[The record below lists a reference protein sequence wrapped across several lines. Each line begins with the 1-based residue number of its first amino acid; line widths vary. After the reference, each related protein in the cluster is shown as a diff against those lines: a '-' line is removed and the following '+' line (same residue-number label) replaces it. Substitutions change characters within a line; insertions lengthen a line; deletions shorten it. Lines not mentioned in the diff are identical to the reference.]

1 MSTGCEVEELD
12 ESALASR
19 FRPIQPPVSTT
30 RATTFSGSAMQKTKT
45 SAERERAQY
54 AELHGQYR
62 AIGPAAI
69 IAALLHAKK
78 RKTPVGG
85 KAA

>member
-1 MSTGCEVEELD
+1 
-12 ESALASR
+12 
-19 FRPIQPPVSTT
+19 
-30 RATTFSGSAMQKTKT
+30 MQNTKKPADRDRT
-45 SAERERAQY
+45 KH

-69 IAALLHAKK
+69 LAALLHAKK
-78 RKTPVGG
+78 RKTVLVG

>member
-1 MSTGCEVEELD
+1 MEKT
-12 ESALASR
+12 R
-19 FRPIQPPVSTT
+19 KTT
-30 RATTFSGSAMQKTKT
+30 
-45 SAERERAQY
+45 AERERAKY

-69 IAALLHAKK
+69 LAALLHSKK
-78 RKTPVGG
+78 RKTAIAS

>member
-1 MSTGCEVEELD
+1 
-12 ESALASR
+12 
-19 FRPIQPPVSTT
+19 
-30 RATTFSGSAMQKTKT
+30 MQKIKKATD
-45 SAERERAQY
+45 RERAQY

-69 IAALLHAKK
+69 LAALLHTKK
-78 RKTPVGG
+78 RTGAVTG